1 MNDVSTRPMPVII
14 PNAEDSSEPC
24 KKVSVRVGKCPQNDK
39 ATQEM
44 LEIIK
49 KDPQFNLE
57 RNPDSDGFE
66 MQDQNAMVGS
76 SAKLMAFKAPNS
88 DQVINGL
95 KIATTVIGLL
105 TEVARSGRELWDV
118 VADWFRSNPDKS
130 DKEKAATMK
139 MAFTLANQAEPEE
152 MAQVRDVA

>member
-14 PNAEDSSEPC
+14 PNAEDSNESC
-24 KKVSVRVGKCPQNDK
+24 KKVPVRVGKCPQNDK

-57 RNPDSDGFE
+57 RKPDSDGFE
-66 MQDQNAMVGS
+66 MQDRIIGAQM
-76 SAKLMAFKAPNS
+76 KAFAVPSS
-88 DQVINGL
+88 DQVVNGL

-139 MAFTLANQAEPEE
+139 MAFALANQAEPEE
-152 MAQVRDVA
+152 TAKFRDVA